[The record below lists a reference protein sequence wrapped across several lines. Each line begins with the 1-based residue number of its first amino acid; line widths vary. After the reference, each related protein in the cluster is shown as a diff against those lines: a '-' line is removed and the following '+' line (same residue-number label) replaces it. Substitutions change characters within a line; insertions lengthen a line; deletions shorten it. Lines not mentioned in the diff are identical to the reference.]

1 MEGQEEVEETRGQRG
16 ERRQEIANILPTV
29 CQQLSNYLS
38 GPGIFPELWTCM
50 SNYQLVIL
58 SGQK

>member
-1 MEGQEEVEETRGQRG
+1 MEGQEEVEETRGQKG

-38 GPGIFPELWTCM
+38 GPGIFPEL
-50 SNYQLVIL
+50 
-58 SGQK
+58 